1 MVKILNLLNQD
12 SATKRLAEL
21 DKVAKTLE
29 FPERDPRYINNH
41 IHTIYSFSPYSPTAA
56 VYASAKAGL
65 CTAGI
70 IDHDSIS
77 GAREFLH
84 AANILDLPVTCGF
97 ELRVSWQDSPFSDQR
112 INNPDQNGVAYMTM
126 QGVAAKYFSE
136 VENFLIPLREKRNQR
151 NKEMINA
158 LNQRLPSEMQLDFES
173 DVLPLSE
180 AHDGGSVT
188 ERHLMYAF
196 AKKITE
202 KLGKGEPTI
211 KFLEQQGVELS
222 ENNKEMLL
230 DINYEYYEYD
240 VLGILKASFVPQIY
254 IDATDELCSID
265 QFVELG
271 KKINAVACYAYLG
284 DVTDS
289 VTGDK
294 AAQAFED
301 SYLDELFNFLDKKDI
316 NAVTYMPARNTPEQ
330 VARLK
335 KLCVEHNKFQISGED
350 INSPRQDFICYAM
363 ENPEFSNLIDST
375 WALIA
380 HERESQKDAD
390 ETFFADSIIKRFPK
404 VEDRVA
410 YFKSLIRD

>member
-1 MVKILNLLNQD
+1 MAKILELLNQN
-12 SATKRLAEL
+12 SSEQRLSEL
-21 DKVAKTLE
+21 QQVAKKID
-29 FPERDPRYINNH
+29 FPKRDPRYINNH

-70 IDHDSIS
+70 IDHDSIA
-77 GAREFLH
+77 GASEFL
-84 AANILDLPVTCGF
+84 AAAEILNLPATCGF
-97 ELRVSWQDSPFSDQR
+97 ELRVTWQDSPFGKQR

-126 QGVAAKYFSE
+126 QGVAAKYFPKIE
-136 VENFLIPLREKRNQR
+136 EFLIPLREQRNQR
-151 NKEMINA
+151 NIKMIEN
-158 LNQRLPSEMQLDFES
+158 LNQRLSQDMQIDFVK
-173 DVLPLSE
+173 DVVPLSE
-180 AHDGGSVT
+180 FADGGSIT

-196 AKKITE
+196 AKKISE
-202 KLGKGEPTI
+202 KRGKGEPTI
-211 KFLEQQGVELS
+211 QFLQEQGIELS
-222 ENNKEMLL
+222 AGDLKKLQ
-230 DINYEYYEYD
+230 DVDYDFYEYD
-240 VLGILKASFVPQIY
+240 VLGILKASFIPQIY
-254 IDATDELCSID
+254 IDADEELCTID
-265 QFVELG
+265 QFVQLG
-271 KKINAVACYAYLG
+271 KEIEGIACYAYLG

-301 SYLDELFNFLDKKDI
+301 SYLDELFEFLDEKGI

-330 VARLK
+330 IARLK
-335 KLCVEHNKFQISGED
+335 KLCVAHNKFQISGED

-380 HERESQKDAD
+380 HEKEAEQGSG
-390 ETFFADSIIKRFPK
+390 ETFFAESIIKRFPI

-410 YFKSLIRD
+410 YFKTK

>member
-1 MVKILNLLNQD
+1 
-12 SATKRLAEL
+12 
-21 DKVAKTLE
+21 
-29 FPERDPRYINNH
+29 
-41 IHTIYSFSPYSPTAA
+41 
-56 VYASAKAGL
+56 
-65 CTAGI
+65 
-70 IDHDSIS
+70 
-77 GAREFLH
+77 
-84 AANILDLPVTCGF
+84 
-97 ELRVSWQDSPFSDQR
+97 
-112 INNPDQNGVAYMTM
+112 
-126 QGVAAKYFSE
+126 
-136 VENFLIPLREKRNQR
+136 
-151 NKEMINA
+151 
-158 LNQRLPSEMQLDFES
+158 
-173 DVLPLSE
+173 
-180 AHDGGSVT
+180 
-188 ERHLMYAF
+188 
-196 AKKITE
+196 
-202 KLGKGEPTI
+202 
-211 KFLEQQGVELS
+211 
-222 ENNKEMLL
+222 
-230 DINYEYYEYD
+230 
-240 VLGILKASFVPQIY
+240 VPQIY